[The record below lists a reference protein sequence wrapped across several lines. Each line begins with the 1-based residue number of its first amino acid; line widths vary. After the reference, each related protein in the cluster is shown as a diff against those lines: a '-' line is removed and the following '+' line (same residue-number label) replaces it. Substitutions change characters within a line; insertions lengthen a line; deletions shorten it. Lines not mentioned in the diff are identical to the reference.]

1 MRTTRSDLREYEGIL
16 AREEAELLHLLRNRD
31 GIAVERSADQLDEI
45 QCTCERDLA
54 IRNAARESILLADVR
69 AALGRIRDGSFGTC
83 IECEWAINPKRLRA
97 VPWAARCI
105 ACQDAFDRDGQES
118 AEPARE
124 LLVHAA

>member
-1 MRTTRSDLREYEGIL
+1 MKTTRSGLREYEETL

-31 GIAVERSADQLDEI
+31 RIAIEKSADQMDEI
-45 QCTCERDLA
+45 QCTSERDLA

-97 VPWAARCI
+97 VPWASRCI
-105 ACQDAFDRDGQES
+105 VCQDAAERNGQEGT
-118 AEPARE
+118 EPARE